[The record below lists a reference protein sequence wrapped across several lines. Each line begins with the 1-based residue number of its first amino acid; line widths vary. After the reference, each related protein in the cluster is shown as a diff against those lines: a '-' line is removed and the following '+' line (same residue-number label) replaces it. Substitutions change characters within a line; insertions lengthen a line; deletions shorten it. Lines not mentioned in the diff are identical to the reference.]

1 MCDAFPTL
9 MCDMWSTK
17 LVAVRA
23 ARYLSWS
30 TASSASSQPCA
41 VAAAATGKASRSAV
55 GRRPKDAP
63 WVGGVEGTLEDPG
76 VIDRTFLAG

>member
-1 MCDAFPTL
+1 MCS
-9 MCDMWSTK
+9 MWSRK

-30 TASSASSQPCA
+30 ASNSASFHPCPVA
-41 VAAAATGKASRSAV
+41 VAAIDKAFTDQPSS
-55 GRRPKDAP
+55 GPKDAP

-76 VIDRTFLAG
+76 GIDGAFFAG